1 MGRRHVFV
9 QLSEK
14 EASALSDFVKQ
25 APSNRVRTRA
35 QAVWFSSQ
43 GQTVQQITALLSVS
57 ERAVWKWFDA
67 YRKGALESLRDKPRR
82 PRKRKL
88 SPQQE
93 EQLVAITRQAPNTV
107 RMSGYTWNCRLL
119 SEWLRKTFH
128 VHLSDEWVRRI
139 LLKHNLR
146 FRRPKLSLTSP
157 DPAYA
162 QKKGRLTG

>member
-9 QLSEK
+9 QLSEEDMTAVSEFIK
-14 EASALSDFVKQ
+14 E

-43 GQTVQQITALLSVS
+43 GQTVQAITALLSVS

-67 YRKGALESLRDKPRR
+67 YQKGGLEALRDKPRH

-88 SPQQE
+88 SPRQE
-93 EQLVAITRQAPNTV
+93 AKLVAITRQSPATAGL
-107 RMSGYTWNCRLL
+107 SGYTWNCRLL
-119 SEWLRKTFH
+119 SEWLQKALH
-128 VHLSDEWVRRI
+128 VHLSDEWVRQI
-139 LLKHNLR
+139 LLKHGLR
-146 FRRPKLSLTSP
+146 FRRRKLVLTSP

-162 QKKGRLTG
+162 QKKRRLIG